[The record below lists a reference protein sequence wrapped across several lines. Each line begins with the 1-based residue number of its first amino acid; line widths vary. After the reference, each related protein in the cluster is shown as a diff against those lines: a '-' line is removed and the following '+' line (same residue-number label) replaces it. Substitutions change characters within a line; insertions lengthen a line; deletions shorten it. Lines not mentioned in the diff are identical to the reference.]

1 MKKIVF
7 FGLLLMLVIP
17 PIHAQIHVN
26 VNIGTPS
33 WGPPATN
40 ENYYYLPDIDSYYD
54 IRSAQFIYLSSGI
67 WIRNKRLPS
76 RYSNYNL
83 QRGNVVLLPYYAGKS
98 PYSHYSNHKK
108 NYNNRAYKDDRH
120 PSNSYKKNEKGNKKH
135 KD

>member
-108 NYNNRAYKDDRH
+108 NYNNRSDDS
-120 PSNSYKKNEKGNKKH
+120 SNYTTS
-135 KD
+135 